1 MSNPNFQPVQPD
13 QPANKVFTVDI
24 PLRTTP
30 PTHPSSTPPSRR
42 PSQRKQRQ
50 MNRRRMIVTSVSVAL
65 LVSII
70 LLYIGN
76 LFLTLQEVETRAQIL
91 QNSVNQLTIEQFT
104 LQDFVRLKT
113 ELIQLDRKL
122 QQANRLIGWA
132 TPLAGFHPP
141 TLAQLHALNI
151 ASDLSSG
158 VSEMANGVEPPLIL
172 LFGAQSNRT
181 LSFERALLERLI
193 ERLQDGQ
200 ASFER
205 AQVSLNRANER
216 MNSTLTL
223 PLSLESYRTLRRLQ
237 PTLEQV
243 TRANALLLASPIA
256 LDEAFGITAPSHYL
270 LLSANNDEI
279 RTSGGFV
286 STYGWLTVEQGE
298 IRAYDYRKVRY
309 PPFGEDPI
317 APPLEAAQDF
327 QLPYWWAFTKRLP
340 DHYAA
345 FRNSWYAHFP
355 DTAEMALWYYNT
367 GKNPQSPVEHI
378 IWIDID
384 GFTYLLDALGEV
396 NVPPYEQPL
405 RAGNFRQLIYD
416 IELNREQNE
425 FLSQAYAVLLAE
437 LPAQSQNEQVAPRLL
452 QAVLRALNER
462 HLMLYSSSSSLQAAF
477 SALDWAGEMLPSDSD
492 DYLLVADSNI
502 TGNKYSRSV
511 ERRIQY
517 QVELLED
524 NTLRGDL
531 GIEYGFLES
540 LALED
545 PAYQPPFLGENRY
558 QVGTQIF
565 QPLGVTLLPNI
576 LGTWQIP
583 PISIEATNH
592 MMHIGY
598 HEVAFNTRQQI
609 QLPFTGTRG
618 IQPFTGFNRY
628 RLYIQKQAGKLA
640 EEVEVIITFP
650 PNTQLIEAIP
660 TPQDHI
666 AQTVTFRFEAF
677 NRDRWIEVLYR

>member
-1 MSNPNFQPVQPD
+1 MSNPNFQPVQPN
-13 QPANKVFTVDI
+13 QPINKVFTVDV

-30 PTHPSSTPPSRR
+30 PTHTSSPPSRR

-50 MNRRRMIVTSVSVAL
+50 TNRRRLIIVSIGIAL
-65 LVSII
+65 LVSGV

-76 LFLTLQEVETRAQIL
+76 LLLTLQEVETRAQIL
-91 QNSVNQLTIEQFT
+91 QNSVNQLTIESFT
-104 LQDFVRLKT
+104 LQDFVRLKA
-113 ELIQLDRKL
+113 ELTQLDRKL
-122 QQANRLIGWA
+122 QQATRLIGWA
-132 TPLAGFHPP
+132 TPLVSFHPP
-141 TLAQLHALNI
+141 SVARLNALNI
-151 ASDLSSG
+151 ANDLSNG
-158 VSEMANGVEPPLIL
+158 VSEMANGVEPSLVL

-193 ERLQDGQ
+193 ERLDEGQ

-205 AQVSLNRANER
+205 AQMSLNRANER
-216 MNSTLTL
+216 MNSALT
-223 PLSLESYRTLRRLQ
+223 PSLSLASYRTLRRLQ

-243 TRANALLLASPIA
+243 TRANALLLASSSA
-256 LDEAFGITAPSHYL
+256 LDEAFGITEPTHYL

-317 APPLEAAQDF
+317 APTLEAAQDF
-327 QLPYWWAFTKRLP
+327 NLPSWWAFTKRLP

-367 GKNPQSPVEHI
+367 GNNPQAPMDHI

-396 NVPPYEQPL
+396 TVPPYEQPL

-425 FLSQAYAVLLAE
+425 FLSQAYAIMLAQ
-437 LPAQSQNEQVAPRLL
+437 LPAQSQNEETAPRLL
-452 QAVLRALNER
+452 QAVLRALNDR
-462 HLMLYSSSSSLQAAF
+462 HLMLYSTSPDLQTTF
-477 SALDWAGEMLPSDSD
+477 SALGWAGEMLPTNRD

-517 QVELLED
+517 QIELLED

-531 GIEYGFLES
+531 GIEYAFLES

-545 PAYQPPFLGENRY
+545 PAYQPTFLGENRY

-565 QPLGVTLLPNI
+565 QPVGVQLLPNI
-576 LGTWQIP
+576 LGTWQIAP
-583 PISIEATNH
+583 LSVENANH
-592 MMHIGY
+592 VMHIGY
-598 HEVAFNTRQQI
+598 QEIAFNTRQQV
-609 QLPFTGTRG
+609 QLPFTSSVG
-618 IQPFTGFNRY
+618 IQPFAGFKRY
-628 RLYIQKQAGKLA
+628 RLSIQKQGGKLG
-640 EEVEVIITFP
+640 ELLEVIVTLP
-650 PNTQLIEAIP
+650 PDAQLIEAIP
-660 TPQDHI
+660 APQDHI

-677 NRDRWIEVLYR
+677 NRDRSIEVLYR